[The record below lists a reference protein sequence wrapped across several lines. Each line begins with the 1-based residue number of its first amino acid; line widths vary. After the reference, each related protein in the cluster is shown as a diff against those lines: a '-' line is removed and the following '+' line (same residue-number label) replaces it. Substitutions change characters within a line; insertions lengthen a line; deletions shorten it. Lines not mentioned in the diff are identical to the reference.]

1 MFIDSHCHL
10 DRLELDPYDGD
21 VSQAVAAAFENG
33 VSGILSVCIDL
44 ENFPSVLGMTRFDNV
59 WASVGVHPLDLD
71 GQEPTV
77 EVLKSLS
84 AHPKVVAIGEAG
96 LDYYYSK
103 DRKEQQQSWFALQ
116 LTAAA
121 EQQLPIIVHSRDAR
135 EDTLSLIAAHGSLES
150 AGVMHC
156 FTESWDMAKKAMDMN
171 FYISFSGIVTFKNA
185 ADLREVAR
193 QVPLDRLLIET
204 DSPYLAPVPFRG
216 KSNEPKY
223 VPEVGKFVAELKG
236 ISVEALAEQTTHNFF
251 TLFNKAAFVR

>member
-10 DRLELDPYDGD
+10 DRLKLDPYEGD
-21 VSQAVAAAFENG
+21 ISKAISAAFDNG
-33 VSGILSVCIDL
+33 VSGILSVCINL
-44 ENFPSVLGMTRFDNV
+44 EHFQPVLDMTRFDNV

-71 GQEPTV
+71 GQEPAV
-77 EVLKSLS
+77 ETLIQLS
-84 AHPKVVAIGEAG
+84 DHPKVVAIGEAG

-103 DRKEQQQSWFALQ
+103 DRKQQQQSWFVMQ

-121 EQQLPIIVHSRDAR
+121 EQQLPIIVHTRQAR
-135 EDTLSLIAAHGSLES
+135 EDTLALIASHGSRES

-185 ADLREVAR
+185 SDLREIACK
-193 QVPLDRLLIET
+193 VPLDRLLIET
-204 DSPYLAPVPFRG
+204 DSPYLAPIPFRG

-223 VPEVGKFVAELKG
+223 VPEVGKVVAELRG
-236 ISVEALAEQTTHNFF
+236 ISVEELAEQTTHNFF
-251 TLFNKAAFVR
+251 TLFHKAAV

>member
-10 DRLELDPYDGD
+10 DRLKLDPYEGD
-21 VSQAVAAAFENG
+21 VSKAVEAAFANG

-44 ENFPSVLGMTRFDNV
+44 EHFQSVLDMTRFDNV

-71 GQEPTV
+71 GQAPTV
-77 EVLKSLS
+77 ETLKQLS
-84 AHPKVVAIGEAG
+84 DHPKVVAIGETG

-103 DRKEQQQSWFALQ
+103 DRKQQQQEWFAMQ

-121 EQQLPIIVHSRDAR
+121 EQQLPIIVHTRDAR
-135 EDTLSLIAAHGSLES
+135 EDTLSLIASHGSRES

-171 FYISFSGIVTFKNA
+171 FYISFSGIVTFNNA
-185 ADLREVAR
+185 DELRDVAR
-193 QVPLDRLLIET
+193 KVPLDRILVET

-223 VPEVGKFVAELKG
+223 VPEVGKFIADLKG
-236 ISVEALAEQTTHNFF
+236 VSVETLAEHTTNNFF
-251 TLFNKAAFVR
+251 TLFNKAAQ